1 MAATQRLTEL
11 DELVSRRETHRDTM
25 YRRWML
31 ANTETER
38 DLTWALY
45 ESAARSFNTAVRQ
58 LIYEVESRKEV
69 E

>member
-11 DELVSRRETHRDTM
+11 DELVTHREAHKAVM

-31 ANTETER
+31 AHTEAER

-45 ESAARSFNTAVRQ
+45 ESAARSFKTAVRQ
-58 LIYEVESRKEV
+58 LIDEVESRKEV

>member
-45 ESAARSFNTAVRQ
+45 ESAARSFKTAVRR
-58 LIYEVESRKEV
+58 LIAEVESRKEV